1 MKKFILAILLTV
13 ASTVVISA
21 TVSLQTATQRED
33 NTPLGLSEIQGH
45 PMYCYTDTLAT
56 NYSFEK
62 RFVGAALPSTDVIID
77 TAPAGTFYCFF
88 TTMDIDGRES
98 KISANY
104 LTLINEAKASPKPPT
119 ITPAIIKITTTLP

>member
-1 MKKFILAILLTV
+1 MTFAVFAAPINKL
-13 ASTVVISA
+13 
-21 TVSLQTATQRED
+21 LQTATERED

-77 TAPAGTFYCFF
+77 TVPAGTFYCFF

-98 KISANY
+98 VKSANY